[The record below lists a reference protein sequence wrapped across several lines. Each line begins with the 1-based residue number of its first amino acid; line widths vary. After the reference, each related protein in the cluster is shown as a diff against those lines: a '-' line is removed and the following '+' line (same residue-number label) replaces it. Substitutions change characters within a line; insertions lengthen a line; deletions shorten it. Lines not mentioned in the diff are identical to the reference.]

1 MHINSPFAHLPITS
15 DPSSL
20 GKILRPS
27 KNLLPFLYNCLTFSL
42 RQYGVGELI
51 QIIPIQWFRVIMYSC
66 AGRVLNKDA
75 TSKTFTSQML

>member
-27 KNLLPFLYNCLTFSL
+27 KNLLPFPYNCLTFSL
-42 RQYGVGELI
+42 QQYGAGELI
-51 QIIPIQWFRVIMYSC
+51 QIISIQILVQ
-66 AGRVLNKDA
+66 GHHV
-75 TSKTFTSQML
+75 